1 MARFLMIAY
10 STYARDAR
18 VKRHVEALAD
28 RGDSVDVICLADEQ
42 LRPRPGVN
50 LIGVAMPRYQ
60 GASRSGYLLSYLR
73 FFAAASANAWRLSR
87 HQSYEAAIVCS
98 MPDAAILCAVP
109 LRVFGT
115 RLILDV
121 HDTMPEL
128 YLDKFG
134 GRIGALG
141 ARALMLEERCSGWL
155 ADRVLAVHDLHRA
168 RLAASGIPSEKIRV
182 VVNSPD
188 TKIFAPL
195 ADRGTQSEIFSVVCH
210 GTITR
215 RLGLDVAF
223 QAIDELRQKIPTLR
237 LAVVGRGDYIAVAK
251 ERVGRMK
258 LEDRISFL
266 PAVPVEELPALLRR
280 ADVGLVPNLPS
291 AASHLMLPVKLTEY
305 AALGIPVIA
314 ARLRTVEHYFGGGAV
329 RLFEPGNPHS
339 LAQAIE
345 ELYKDRSRGV
355 ELALRAS
362 QVLRSIGW
370 ELQRRAYFD
379 AIDSVV

>member
-50 LIGVAMPRYQ
+50 LMGIALPRYQ
-60 GASRSGYLLSYLR
+60 GASPAGYLLSYLR
-73 FFAAASANAWRLSR
+73 FFAAASAKAWQRSR
-87 HQSYEAAIVCS
+87 GQNYKAAIVCS
-98 MPDAAILCAVP
+98 MPDAAILSAVP
-109 LRVFGT
+109 LRMFGT

-128 YLDKFG
+128 CLDKFA
-134 GRIGALG
+134 GRVGAIG
-141 ARALMLEERCSGWL
+141 ARALMLEERWSGRL

-168 RLAASGIPSEKIRV
+168 RLEAAGISPGKIRV

-188 TKIFAPL
+188 GKIFAPL
-195 ADRGTQSEIFSVVCH
+195 QDRATQRDAFTIVCH

-223 QAIDELRQKIPTLR
+223 QAIEELRQKIPTLR
-237 LAVVGRGDYIAVAK
+237 LVVVGRGDYIAVAK
-251 ERVGRMK
+251 ETVGRMG

-266 PAVPVEELPALLRR
+266 PAVPVEELPALLRQ

-314 ARLRTVEHYFGGGAV
+314 ARLRTIEHYFGCGAV

-339 LAQAIE
+339 LALAIG
-345 ELYKDRSRGV
+345 ELYEDRSRGA

-370 ELQRRAYFD
+370 ELQRRAFFD
-379 AIDSVV
+379 AIDSVL